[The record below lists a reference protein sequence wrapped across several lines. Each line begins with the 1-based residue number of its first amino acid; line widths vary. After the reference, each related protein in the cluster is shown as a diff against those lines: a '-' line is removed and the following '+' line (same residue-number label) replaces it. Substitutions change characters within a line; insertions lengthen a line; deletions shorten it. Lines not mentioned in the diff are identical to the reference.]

1 MSTSPSGTTATA
13 KSSSKRGSQVENG
26 VTDRRGSAMTDRRA
40 SAIASRRASALAP
53 APDLREVEPESDLR
67 QVTNQAEQFDG
78 GTVSATKYFHR
89 AVRKGDAYEKQLAGK
104 EAGPPIIPRSSIR
117 EVLSDSAHL
126 AEDLDALFAEMGRL
140 TATVR
145 LGAPTSLKIRSGI
158 LRTVELKVPKPPQED
173 QEVGVQITCRSEP
186 AAADDRKKAKDAGNF
201 DIYVAETQRQISMGA
216 WKQTSLD
223 KPIHRFRCGTEY
235 GSLFINLWAQK
246 DCQVQLQC
254 KLAQDQKAAL
264 TVERH
269 EGEEEAGEE
278 KVMSA
283 TVSLRKR
290 LDAKLNSRR
299 SDDDVGRELPS
310 RDGDNKAAA
319 ESPGKPKKKHKHFI
333 FLGKPAGEPITMD
346 DETVFNAQQRVFELL
361 LGPCKPPNL
370 FSRVRRPTN
379 PAWQSLSPEAPKK
392 LLRYLKKIAQDRYV
406 MTVSAVV
413 GGFAFFIKRQRELH
427 LMRSQ
432 LAMRQLA
439 WYKSIFTCSRLIF
452 FMVFIAKGRRGIPQT
467 TLRKSLRKVDTDHGA
482 DDEKELAVEEV
493 RRFVGLFG
501 RRRGG
506 QRGKSPPSP
515 RKNEAVS
522 AAKQDD
528 KEERSND
535 RRNSEETETI
545 EGYLASL
552 GFTLRPQCDEQDMY
566 LPGFGGRRGRRLS
579 GKTRKKTA
587 AKDLADRL
595 GRAVNLTLPSSL
607 PDPKALAPSSPSHA
621 ALTGEGAFT
630 DTGGNGAAEVA
641 DEVSDEEMQLAEVH
655 KEVVDRIVYCQASA
669 EESRLLLSN
678 SAGSMQ
684 MMGAERFNKFQKESM
699 KRMTDKLWQQRQAQ
713 LEAERGDR
721 PVVIVKR
728 YNLQFFQEEIDL
740 TWMSL
745 FRSMLLVI
753 TEKSN
758 FQTPYERHIFESK
771 LRQFNQVRKLAQKK
785 PGLFEPLEAALWAH
799 PVVVQRAARVQRALN
814 TGAGATAW
822 KATIFEGGCEF
833 SSFRDPTGKCLLPQ
847 SDPDEFRILRKVADI
862 AGHFVTRTAASYD
875 AGDNDS
881 CTVLGSLPG
890 YAASATASGHTLTA
904 FGTRD
909 GPYSG
914 PHLANDLPAM
924 LRTRDGVKEVSG
936 DIKPR
941 DLRIEDLRKRRLERQ
956 KKESPRAGNPLVE
969 HADAWAQSHYDKC
982 WLLRTDVPDKAHER
996 KEKMCGFFEGL
1007 VVPEEA
1013 PPPISP
1019 GGQSNL
1025 SAIAGEITPK
1035 VPTHRKT
1042 MIHAKGSTEEPP
1054 AAAALPAVSSTK
1066 VPAAGPPQSLED
1078 IEALIK
1084 RSDALQTILD
1094 LDGEH
1099 GFGQRCPLGWKSGYR
1114 KEPMSSDEIRRAR
1127 IVEKNRSEAKSGS
1140 RSARN

>member
-1 MSTSPSGTTATA
+1 
-13 KSSSKRGSQVENG
+13 
-26 VTDRRGSAMTDRRA
+26 
-40 SAIASRRASALAP
+40 LAP
-53 APDLREVEPESDLR
+53 APDLREVEPESDLH
-67 QVTNQAEQFDG
+67 QVASQAAQFDG
-78 GTVSATKYFHR
+78 GTVSATKHFHR
-89 AVRKGDAYEKQLAGK
+89 AVRRGDAYEKHLAGK
-104 EAGPPIIPRSSIR
+104 EAGPPVIPRSSIR
-117 EVLSDSAHL
+117 EVLTDSAHL

-145 LGAPTSLKIRSGI
+145 LGAPTTLKIRSGI

-173 QEVGVQITCRSEP
+173 QEVGVQVTCRSEP
-186 AAADDRKKAKDAGNF
+186 PAADDRKKAKDAGNF
-201 DIYVAETQRQISMGA
+201 DIYVAETQRQIAMGA
-216 WKQTSLD
+216 WKQTSMD

-235 GSLFINLWAQK
+235 GCLFINLWAQK
-246 DCQVQLQC
+246 DCQVTLQC
-254 KLAQDQKAAL
+254 KLAQSEKSQFAA
-264 TVERH
+264 EH
-269 EGEEEAGEE
+269 HHGEEEAGEE
-278 KVMSA
+278 KVMNT

-290 LDAKLNSRR
+290 LDVKLNSRR
-299 SDDDVGRELPS
+299 SDDVGRELPS
-310 RDGDNKAAA
+310 RDGDNKPLA
-319 ESPGKPKKKHKHFI
+319 ESPGKPKKKHKPFI
-333 FLGKPAGEPITMD
+333 FLGKPAGEPVTLD
-346 DETVFNAQQRVFELL
+346 DETVFNAQQRVVELI
-361 LGPCKPPNL
+361 LGPCKPPNQ
-370 FSRVRRPTN
+370 FSRIPKPTH
-379 PAWQSLSPEAPKK
+379 PAWQSLSAEAPKK
-392 LLRYLKKIAQDRYV
+392 MIRYLKKIAQDRYV
-406 MTVSAVV
+406 LTVSAVV
-413 GGFAFFIKRQRELH
+413 GGFAFFAKRQRELH

-439 WYKSIFTCSRLIF
+439 WYKSIFTCTRLVF

-467 TLRKSLRKVDTDHGA
+467 TLRKSLRKVDTEHSGE
-482 DDEKELAVEEV
+482 DEKELAVEEV

-515 RKNEAVS
+515 RKNEAAPTGS
-522 AAKQDD
+522 KED
-528 KEERSND
+528 KEERSHD
-535 RRNSEETETI
+535 RRNSEEAETI
-545 EGYLASL
+545 EGYLGSL
-552 GFTLRPQCDEQDMY
+552 GFTLRPQHDEQDMF
-566 LPGFGGRRGRRLS
+566 LPGIGGRRGRRLS

-595 GRAVNLTLPSSL
+595 GRNVNLTLPSSL
-607 PDPKALAPSSPSHA
+607 PDAKTLAPSSPSHA
-621 ALTGEGAFT
+621 DQVEGS
-630 DTGGNGAAEVA
+630 DPQGGNASAEAADA
-641 DEVSDEEMQLAEVH
+641 VSDEEMQFAEVH

-669 EESRLLLSN
+669 EESRLLMANSSN
-678 SAGSMQ
+678 GMQ
-684 MMGAERFNKFQKESM
+684 QMGADRFDKFQKESM
-699 KRMTDKLWQQRQAQ
+699 KRMTDRLWQQRQAQ
-713 LEAERGDR
+713 LEAERGDK

-753 TEKSN
+753 TEKSA

-771 LRQFNQVRKLAQKK
+771 LRQFNQVRKVAQKK
-785 PGLFEPLEAALWAH
+785 PGLFEPIEAALWSH
-799 PVVVQRAARVQRALN
+799 PVVVQRAARIQRALN

-822 KATIFEGGCEF
+822 KSTLFEGGCEF

-862 AGHFVTRTAASYD
+862 AGHFVTRTAAAYD
-875 AGDNDS
+875 AGDNDG

-904 FGTRD
+904 FGSRD

-941 DLRIEDLRKRRLERQ
+941 DLRIEDLRQRRLERR
-956 KKESPRAGNPLVE
+956 KKESPRQGNPLVE

-996 KEKMCGFFEGL
+996 KEKMCGFFESL
-1007 VVPEEA
+1007 VVPEDA
-1013 PPPISP
+1013 PFPTSP
-1019 GGQSNL
+1019 GQSHL
-1025 SAIAGEITPK
+1025 GGITGDQVSEKSAMSPK
-1035 VPTHRKT
+1035 VLSHRQT
-1042 MIHAKGSTEEPP
+1042 MIVAKGITEETPG
-1054 AAAALPAVSSTK
+1054 AAPLPVVSSTK
-1066 VPAAGPPQSLED
+1066 APAAGPPQSLED

-1127 IVEKNRSEAKSGS
+1127 IVEKNRGETKTGS